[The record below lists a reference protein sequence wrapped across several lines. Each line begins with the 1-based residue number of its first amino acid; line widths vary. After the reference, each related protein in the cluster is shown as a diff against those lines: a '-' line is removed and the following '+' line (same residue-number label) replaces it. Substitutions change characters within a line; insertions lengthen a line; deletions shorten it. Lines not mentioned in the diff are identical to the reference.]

1 MSERAQQGG
10 TDDEGR
16 GERTSR
22 RFPKSRI
29 SSSERERLV
38 KEARSVTFPASV
50 RGYERGAVD
59 RYVQQVNRL
68 IAELEISSSPESAV
82 RHALA
87 EVSEETREIL
97 QHAHETADEITARS
111 RARADERL
119 HEAER
124 EAVQLR
130 ATATQEAE
138 ETRAAAR
145 QEADSLLDAARRE
158 AAELQEAA
166 ERESLELRAAAKHD
180 AEEKRSAV
188 RREVDEVVHAG
199 EARARELEDSAQL
212 LWRERRRLIEDMRA
226 VAEQLL
232 GVADAEARRFP
243 RPTHDE
249 RPSLDEA
256 LRVRAAAEEPAAR

>member
-10 TDDEGR
+10 TEEER
-16 GERTSR
+16 SAERTSR

-38 KEARSVTFPASV
+38 KEARSVTFPVSV

-111 RARADERL
+111 RTRADERL
-119 HEAER
+119 REAER
-124 EAVQLR
+124 EAEQLR
-130 ATATQEAE
+130 ATAAQEADE
-138 ETRAAAR
+138 VLASAR
-145 QEADSLLDAARRE
+145 QEADRLLDGARRE
-158 AAELQEAA
+158 AGELQEAA
-166 ERESLELRAAAKHD
+166 ERESQEVRAAAKHD
-180 AEEKRSAV
+180 AEERRSAV
-188 RREVDEVVHAG
+188 RREIDELVHSA

-249 RPSLDEA
+249 RPSLEET
-256 LRVRAAAEEPAAR
+256 LRERAAAEEPAAR